1 MLKFSEFMFCL
12 RLFFCSVVVCFITF
26 SGYAQTYV
34 FAELSGTPTLNTA
47 GWNLNGN
54 AFVGDTPGD
63 ADNFFNEL
71 ILTNA
76 WNTQSGGVFYSTPID
91 PSICSNWTVEFEYRI
106 WGGSAADGIAFSF
119 LDVPPTGF
127 VSGGGVGIPGSA
139 NGLKV
144 ILDTWNNCGG
154 PNPELQIYSGTG
166 YFECA
171 PGIVKVDNSA
181 GNLGFV
187 RSNSY
192 QPVKITYNN
201 GNVTLFVNNQQYL
214 TANFPISFVGYMGF
228 TASTGGANDQHSI
241 KNVTIYTDQATSDA
255 GSDVS
260 FCPSESAQIGVPS
273 NPNYVYSWS
282 PPIGLSSVNSSS
294 PTVTLSNSGTTS
306 VTQMYTVSTS
316 LASSPGVCPSTDS
329 VLVTV
334 HPDIQNE
341 INISICEN
349 ETYLFAGQ
357 NISLPGVYTNL
368 LQTQYGCDSI
378 VILNLD
384 VNTIYFDTLNVAIC
398 QNESYTLGTQNL
410 TSSGLYTEIFQSI
423 SGCDSSVSINLTV
436 NPLPML
442 SCPDT
447 LICKGDTAELIP
459 IGAESYSWNPLIGD
473 IGNNGLLICSP
484 LSSAMVE
491 LTGIDSNSCESSIN
505 VNINV
510 QDLPSI
516 ELIPSDYEIC
526 LGESVQ
532 LTAFGGTNYIWETPI
547 FSNNSLENQVITPDT
562 STFIY
567 LAGFDDLGC
576 QNNDSMIL
584 VVYELPVL
592 SITPAQSICLGES
605 VLIEVSG
612 ANSYNWMPEGDGE
625 DFQFAPSESFDLWIT
640 GTDLNNCSDSI
651 QTSVIVHPNP
661 EADIT
666 ASPMLTTSDV
676 PHITFENTSE
686 GGDSFIL
693 STGDGSYYDL
703 FDSQIEHS
711 YPYSEGDY
719 VVELYVENEFG
730 CSDSIEILIQIKG
743 AEIYYVPNSF
753 TPDGDEHNNTFQAV
767 FTSGFDPSQYEMTI
781 YNRWGEELIR
791 ITDSSEYWDGT
802 YKGRKCAE
810 GTYIYK
816 IYYVIPD
823 TNESKTLT
831 GHVNLLR

>member
-12 RLFFCSVVVCFITF
+12 RLFVCSMVVYFITF

-76 WNTQSGGVFYSTPID
+76 WNTQSGGIFYSTPID

-171 PGIVKVDNSA
+171 PGIVKVDNSV

-241 KNVTIYTDQATSDA
+241 KNVTIYTDQATSNA

-294 PTVTLSNSGTTS
+294 PTVTLSNTGTTS
-306 VTQMYTVSTS
+306 ITQMYTVSTS

-378 VILNLD
+378 VTLNLD

-410 TSSGLYTEIFQSI
+410 TSNGLYTEIFQSI

-436 NPLPML
+436 NPLPIL

-447 LICKGDTAELIP
+447 LICIAIRL
-459 IGAESYSWNPLIGD
+459 
-473 IGNNGLLICSP
+473 
-484 LSSAMVE
+484 
-491 LTGIDSNSCESSIN
+491 
-505 VNINV
+505 
-510 QDLPSI
+510 
-516 ELIPSDYEIC
+516 
-526 LGESVQ
+526 
-532 LTAFGGTNYIWETPI
+532 
-547 FSNNSLENQVITPDT
+547 
-562 STFIY
+562 
-567 LAGFDDLGC
+567 
-576 QNNDSMIL
+576 
-584 VVYELPVL
+584 
-592 SITPAQSICLGES
+592 
-605 VLIEVSG
+605 
-612 ANSYNWMPEGDGE
+612 
-625 DFQFAPSESFDLWIT
+625 
-640 GTDLNNCSDSI
+640 
-651 QTSVIVHPNP
+651 
-661 EADIT
+661 
-666 ASPMLTTSDV
+666 
-676 PHITFENTSE
+676 
-686 GGDSFIL
+686 
-693 STGDGSYYDL
+693 SYY
-703 FDSQIEHS
+703 
-711 YPYSEGDY
+711 
-719 VVELYVENEFG
+719 
-730 CSDSIEILIQIKG
+730 
-743 AEIYYVPNSF
+743 
-753 TPDGDEHNNTFQAV
+753 
-767 FTSGFDPSQYEMTI
+767 
-781 YNRWGEELIR
+781 R
-791 ITDSSEYWDGT
+791 
-802 YKGRKCAE
+802 
-810 GTYIYK
+810 
-816 IYYVIPD
+816 
-823 TNESKTLT
+823 
-831 GHVNLLR
+831 